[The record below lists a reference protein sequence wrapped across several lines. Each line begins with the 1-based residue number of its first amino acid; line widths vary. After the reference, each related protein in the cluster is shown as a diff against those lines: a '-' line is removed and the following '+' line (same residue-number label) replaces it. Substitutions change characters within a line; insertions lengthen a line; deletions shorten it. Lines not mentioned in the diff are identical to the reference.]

1 MVLLS
6 LFSERG
12 DNSLGLRR
20 GRPSE
25 RKKLVTKAKI
35 VAKRKIPMN
44 SIIDRFNITGKSAAQ
59 KKTSCLRKEAFGAK
73 KYY

>member
-1 MVLLS
+1 
-6 LFSERG
+6 
-12 DNSLGLRR
+12 
-20 GRPSE
+20 
-25 RKKLVTKAKI
+25 
-35 VAKRKIPMN
+35 MN